1 MWEIPRTEQTSD
13 QTAEVNWA
21 PLSEVRR
28 AGTPNLEI
36 QVEMKVH
43 EQDSAMMED
52 SGTASSHLEVLSI
65 IVRIYEYPWLEGRG
79 PTKSRWT

>member
-1 MWEIPRTEQTSD
+1 MEQTFD
-13 QTAEVNWA
+13 QMEEVNWA

-36 QVEMKVH
+36 QVEMKACA
-43 EQDSAMMED
+43 QDSAEIED
-52 SGTASSHLEVLSI
+52 RGMTSGHLEVLSI

-79 PTKSRWT
+79 PTMSRWT